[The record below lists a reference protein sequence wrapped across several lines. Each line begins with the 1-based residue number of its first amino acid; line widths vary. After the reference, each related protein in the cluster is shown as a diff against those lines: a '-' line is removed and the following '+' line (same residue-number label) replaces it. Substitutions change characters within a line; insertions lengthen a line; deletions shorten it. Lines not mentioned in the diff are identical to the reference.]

1 MNSDLV
7 CRLEKS
13 QEMKGWCSIQQ
24 DEWIGIGFV
33 PSGSTCCCVPLQT
46 TVALCRSLI
55 TALCWLDRE
64 MEQVITTRLLCGREE
79 QNITTWSNDTTLK
92 TWQQTKSTEN
102 IQNGASY
109 WTESNIFTRSL
120 LWGRVKKKWNKLCM
134 YVIST
139 ALLNGLIRVWCIQE
153 RKRGRGAAFSRSD
166 CTLCV
171 RGFRHP
177 IMPKHRV

>member
-24 DEWIGIGFV
+24 DEWIGIGFS
-33 PSGSTCCCVPLQT
+33 SGSTCCCVPLQT

-79 QNITTWSNDTTLK
+79 QNISTWSNDTTLQ

-120 LWGRVKKKWNKLCM
+120 LWGRVKRSEINFVCM
-134 YVIST
+134 WSVLPCLT
-139 ALLNGLIRVWCIQE
+139 VWSEFGASKREREAEEQPSLGPTVLFVPVDSGIQ
-153 RKRGRGAAFSRSD
+153 
-166 CTLCV
+166 
-171 RGFRHP
+171 
-177 IMPKHRV
+177 